1 MRKDELPPRLFEQN
15 GYFYW
20 KVERKLRPKWRG
32 VSLGRDP
39 RMATAEARR
48 LNKAVEDWLAKQAGA
63 PASKPRVRLGPSTVG
78 QLIASFKQSEDWRR
92 LAPSTVVSYT
102 YEFTRLED
110 EFGHEVAPTLSLSR
124 VDDWLEALRREAPAT
139 ARNVLAKGRLLF
151 SWAQRKEMVPAGCNP
166 FVGQS
171 RNRRHRD
178 TKWTQ
183 GGKRK
188 ARFTWPEVRAVVAA
202 ADAAGVP
209 SIGTALV
216 IGFACVQRIT
226 DVLDLRR
233 KHVAGGRL
241 KFRQRKT
248 GFNVDMELPA
258 IVIER
263 LAAAPA
269 LPTETQHLIVS
280 ESTGVAYHEKTA
292 SRVMKRLVDAMAA
305 DGHASLAGKQLRDG
319 RRSGFVQYV
328 LDGVSV
334 PFICSM
340 SGHSIEE
347 GMSIIEH
354 YLPKT
359 SDQADRAVQA
369 LSVKWG

>member
-1 MRKDELPPRLFEQN
+1 MRKAELPPRLFEQN

-32 VSLGRDP
+32 CSLGTDP
-39 RMATAEARR
+39 RLAIAEARR
-48 LNKAVEDWLAKQAGA
+48 LNKAVEEWLAKQAGA
-63 PASKPRVRLGPSTVG
+63 PAAKSRVRLGPSTVG
-78 QLIASFKQSEDWRR
+78 QLIAAYKRSEDWRR
-92 LAPSTVVSYT
+92 LALSTVGSYT
-102 YEFTRLED
+102 YEFSRLED
-110 EFGHEVAPTLSLSR
+110 EFGHEVAATLSLSR
-124 VDDWLEALRREAPAT
+124 VDDWLETLRRTAPAT

-151 SWAQRKEMVPAGCNP
+151 AWAQRKELIAAGVNP
-166 FVGQS
+166 FLGQR
-171 RNRRHRD
+171 RNRHHRD
-178 TKWTQ
+178 AKWTQ

-188 ARFTWPEVRAVVAA
+188 ARFTWPEVMAVVAA

-233 KHVAGGRL
+233 KHVVGGRL

-248 GFNVDMELPA
+248 GFEVDMALPA
-258 IVIER
+258 IVAER
-263 LAAAPA
+263 LAAAPP

-280 ESTGVAYHEKTA
+280 ETTKAPYHEKTA
-292 SRVMKRLVDAMAA
+292 SRVMKRLIDAMAA
-305 DGHASLAGKQLRDG
+305 SGHAGLAGKQLRDG

-334 PFICSM
+334 PFVCSM

-359 SDQADRAVQA
+359 ADQADRAVKA